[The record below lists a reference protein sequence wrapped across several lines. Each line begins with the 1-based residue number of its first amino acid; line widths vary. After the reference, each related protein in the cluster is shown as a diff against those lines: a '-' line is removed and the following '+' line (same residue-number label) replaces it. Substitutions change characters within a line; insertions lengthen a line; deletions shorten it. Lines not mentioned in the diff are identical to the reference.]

1 MRVSG
6 CCCCCWR
13 YHVKEGNFEGYLCYE
28 STRSEIKID
37 DALRGTTRSL
47 HSNYLPRQTPCI
59 RLDPL
64 QSTNKLRMQLFS
76 KTPPSML
83 GKDFHAIHHN
93 IGSPIKHFPAN
104 RVLSSFYS
112 RHITLGSYRPRYVMA
127 MVLIGWRLDVKWPTH
142 QPVAMNRGPCMVW
155 AHAVRSTY
163 RSHY

>member
-1 MRVSG
+1 
-6 CCCCCWR
+6 
-13 YHVKEGNFEGYLCYE
+13 
-28 STRSEIKID
+28 
-37 DALRGTTRSL
+37 
-47 HSNYLPRQTPCI
+47 
-59 RLDPL
+59 
-64 QSTNKLRMQLFS
+64 
-76 KTPPSML
+76 ML
-83 GKDFHAIHHN
+83 GKDFHAIRHN